1 MLETLLCM
9 QEIDDKTFQ
18 SEVLDQKDVPVLVD
32 FTATWCGPCK
42 ALSPVLESI
51 AAELGGKV
59 KVVKM
64 DTDDSPET
72 AKQLGVRGVPTLM
85 AFRNGERR
93 SVQVGVTSKANI
105 LAMLEK

>member
-1 MLETLLCM
+1 MLETLLRM
-9 QEIDDKTFQ
+9 QEIDDKTFDK
-18 SEVLDQKDVPVLVD
+18 EVLQHGDVPVLVD

-51 AAELGGKV
+51 ATELGGKV

-72 AKQLGVRGVPTLM
+72 AKKLGVRGVPTLM
-85 AFRNGERR
+85 VFKGGERR
-93 SVQVGVTSKANI
+93 AVQVGVTSKANI

>member
-1 MLETLLCM
+1 MLETLLGM

-18 SEVLDQKDVPVLVD
+18 AEVLEQKDIPVLVD

-51 AAELGGKV
+51 ATELGGKV

-85 AFRNGERR
+85 VFRNGERR